1 MSPDGPQGGGV
12 PPDDDRSVGE
22 LVLDVSERVSI
33 LIREEIELAK
43 TEVRE
48 KVTKLVQG
56 SVVGIAAG
64 VFALMGLAMLM
75 HGIAWLLND
84 LFFSGDVWA
93 GFLIEALFWFWS
105 PPGRASSPTAPC
117 KPALRR
123 RRTWRSRR
131 LGARRRLWRRAPVER
146 LHGRLRQ
153 RGRRARGPGGAGRAG
168 AQLGP
173 DPRRHRAPA
182 LQLSRSVE
190 ALRGRV
196 TELTDWRRQIREHRR
211 EVAVG
216 AAVAG
221 FAIGGLIA
229 LRRRR

>member
-1 MSPDGPQGGGV
+1 VSPDGPQGGGV

-48 KVTKLVQG
+48 KVSKLVQG

-93 GFLIEALFWFWS
+93 GFLIEAAFWFLVAAGAGLFAFRAVKAGA
-105 PPGRASSPTAPC
+105 PPTPDLAIEEA
-117 KPALRR
+117 
-123 RRTWRSRR
+123 RRTKETLEAGSR
-131 LGARRRLWRRAPVER
+131 
-146 LHGRLRQ
+146 
-153 RGRRARGPGGAGRAG
+153 
-168 AQLGP
+168 
-173 DPRRHRAPA
+173 
-182 LQLSRSVE
+182 
-190 ALRGRV
+190 
-196 TELTDWRRQIREHRR
+196 
-211 EVAVG
+211 
-216 AAVAG
+216 
-221 FAIGGLIA
+221 
-229 LRRRR
+229 